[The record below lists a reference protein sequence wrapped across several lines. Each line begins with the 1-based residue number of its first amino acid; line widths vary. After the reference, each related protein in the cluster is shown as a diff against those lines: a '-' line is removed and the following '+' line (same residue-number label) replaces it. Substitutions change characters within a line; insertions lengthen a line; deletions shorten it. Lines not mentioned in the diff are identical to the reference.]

1 VPYRVLNGLSYPP
14 DKRAEVGAIVD
25 DLPTKSIKWLMKKG
39 HIEEVAG
46 SKPRPAAKPTPA
58 PAFSAKPEP
67 EEDDE

>member
-1 VPYRVLNGLSYPP
+1 LSYPP
-14 DKRAEVGAIVD
+14 DKRAEVGDIVD

-46 SKPRPAAKPTPA
+46 SMPRPAAKPKPA